1 MTLRFDFHADFIE
14 SNAKA
19 ARASSFQHK
28 GLSRVSDCVTR
39 TDEEATTEN
48 GREEAHDDCR
58 ARRVHIARVRG
69 IACVNVELQVFALL
83 RVQ

>member
-19 ARASSFQHK
+19 ARASSFQHQ

-58 ARRVHIARVRG
+58 ARRVHIARVRR
-69 IACVNVELQVFALL
+69 IARVNVELQVFALL